1 MRGYIARQSANGGF
15 MAMAGFLFIA
25 RTALIWFAAALVA
38 TALWRTLGFPRIPP
52 LDWLFAV
59 VVIGFVAAKII
70 HAIAHLRRVQLIKG
84 HTDADTLVPRQRR
97 LIEIPFETAEAFAVV
112 DTAIRELANV
122 RIDESSIGSLTIRA
136 RTEKQFAPKAYL
148 YGGVDLSFLVVH
160 NHQILA
166 TIAAAN
172 GTSSVTLICEA
183 AGGIFSDW
191 VQFDDGSNLE
201 NAEAVTRAI
210 ARRVAERRR
219 GEQASAKQ
227 TSTEKEL
234 AVAKLS
240 LLHAQ
245 VEPHFLYNTLASAQ
259 ILTRSD
265 PARAD
270 EMLGNLISYLRHS
283 LPRTEDGPSTLGAEL
298 ERARAYLDILK
309 IRMGARLSTQIE
321 VPEALRS
328 APFPAMML
336 QTLVEN
342 AIKHGLEPKYGGGTV
357 WILARENAGNLTVT
371 VADDG
376 QGFNAQSSGTGIGL
390 KNLRERLRLAYG
402 AAATFVI
409 AANFPNG
416 VAATITVPISTAA
429 AGAGEARA

>member
-1 MRGYIARQSANGGF
+1 

-25 RTALIWFAAALVA
+25 RTALVWFAAALVA
-38 TALWRTLGFPRIPP
+38 TALWHTFGFPRIRP

-84 HTDADTLVPRQRR
+84 RVDADMLLHRQRR
-97 LIEIPFETAEAFAVV
+97 LIEVPLETAEAFALV
-112 DTAIRELANV
+112 DAAVRELPNARV
-122 RIDESSIGSLTIRA
+122 DESSHGSLTVRA
-136 RTEKQFAPKAYL
+136 HSQKEFEANRYR
-148 YGGVDLSFLVVH
+148 YWGIDWSFLLVRR
-160 NHQILA
+160 HQIFA
-166 TIAAAN
+166 TLAAAN

-191 VQFDDGSNLE
+191 FQFDDGSNLE

-210 ARRVAERRR
+210 GRRVAEHRR
-219 GEQASAKQ
+219 GERASAQQ

-234 AVAKLS
+234 AIAKLS

-283 LPRTEDGPSTLGAEL
+283 LPRTEDAPSTLGAEL
-298 ERARAYLDILK
+298 ERSRAYLDILK
-309 IRMGARLSTQIE
+309 IRMGARLHTQIE
-321 VPEALRS
+321 VPEALKT
-328 APFPAMML
+328 APFPTMMM

-342 AIKHGLEPKYGGGTV
+342 AIKHGLEPKYGGGTI
-357 WILARENAGNLTVT
+357 WILARESGGNLTVT

-402 AAATFVI
+402 AAASFII

-416 VAATITVPISTAA
+416 VAATITVPISTPTAA
-429 AGAGEARA
+429 AGGSHA